1 MIIYSQELKTLVD
14 SGDPSAT
21 LTLAPLGPLILAG
34 IPFEQPNPSD
44 TVIFVSLG
52 IVAANGFFIGM
63 AIVIIIF
70 IRLVLIPKEE
80 AHLIEKF
87 GAEYDEYKKR
97 TGMLSPRL
105 GLLS

>member
-1 MIIYSQELKTLVD
+1 MYWVVSTLGKNISETVFTREHHELVMH
-14 SGDPSAT
+14 GPYRWVRH
-21 LTLAPLGPLILAG
+21 PLYAVA
-34 IPFEQPNPSD
+34 

-52 IVAANGFFIGM
+52 IVAANWFFIGM

-97 TGMLSPRL
+97 TGMLSPRI
-105 GLLS
+105 GLFS